1 VRQPGRHG
9 WGPISFLSVR
19 RSRPVVTTISEIARA
34 ADVSVESVLH
44 VLNRDGSVSSEVVA
58 RVEAAMDAYGYRPQ
72 PADSE
77 PVERRPEPASSSEPS
92 AQKGSALLSTG
103 NVARDVAEETR
114 LQRQGRPLAERMTVI
129 DGLFDRLAKDL
140 DEIKNELGQARSER
154 LEDLTLL
161 VDLLTTSWRAADHR
175 LRAIERKLEQIEQSP
190 EQPSSNS

>member
-9 WGPISFLSVR
+9 WGPTSFLSVR

-129 DGLFDRLAKDL
+129 DGFFDRLAKDL
-140 DEIKNELGQARSER
+140 DEIKNELGQARNER
-154 LEDLTLL
+154 LEDLALL

-175 LRAIERKLEQIEQSP
+175 LRAIERKLEQIEQTP